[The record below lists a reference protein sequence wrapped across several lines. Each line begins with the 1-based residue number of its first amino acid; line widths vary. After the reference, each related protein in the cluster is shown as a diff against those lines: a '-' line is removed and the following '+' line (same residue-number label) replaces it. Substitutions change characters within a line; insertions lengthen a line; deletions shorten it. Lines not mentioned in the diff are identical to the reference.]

1 MATLECDKVIYRRS
15 YFVFD
20 PEDVRSNGGFIYRL
34 INSTSATVP
43 NVDGDPRDPTLH
55 GHCCIG
61 RELTYSTCS
70 TVQSCKHCIIAIII
84 IVMAF
89 IVYSLIEF
97 MSRPQSAGPRYSG
110 VVSSL
115 Y

>member
-43 NVDGDPRDPTLH
+43 NIDGDPVTL
-55 GHCCIG
+55 
-61 RELTYSTCS
+61 LSTD
-70 TVQSCKHCIIAIII
+70 IA
-84 IVMAF
+84 A
-89 IVYSLIEF
+89 L
-97 MSRPQSAGPRYSG
+97 A
-110 VVSSL
+110 VS
-115 Y
+115 